1 MDKYKIFADNVEQAA
16 LNQIEKLINNSI
28 YRNSTFRFMPDVHA
42 GKDCTIGTTINCSN
56 SEDLKI
62 DPRILGN
69 DLGCGVSVI
78 KLNIS
83 KDELDLKAIDTFI
96 KNSFSPLSTNKY
108 VFNDILCTNLNLLKC
123 KDTINVVKCAESIGT
138 LGNGNHFISIDINP
152 KDNTCVYLIV
162 HTGSRKLGSEIYKH
176 YISIAEQIGN
186 PYLNI
191 KDTLESLDNL
201 IRKFIIDNLKDTNSR
216 TEINS
221 LLCKY
226 NSEISKEI
234 KELFYIKKLEDIYLN
249 NNHVQDYIKDVEIAT
264 NIASLNRNLISNEII
279 SFISKSLNK
288 EIQTSLVVDSAHNY
302 INVMND
308 NIIIRKGAISAK
320 LGEPVIIPIN
330 MRDGCIIG
338 HGLGNLDW
346 NYSAP
351 HGAGRIM
358 SRRQAFKDINL
369 NDYKQSMKN
378 VYSSSVNLL
387 TIDEAPM
394 VYKDINYILE
404 QIKPTV
410 EIDFIS
416 KPIYNFKNS
425 DIKHI

>member
-83 KDELDLKAIDTFI
+83 KDELNLRDIDLFI

-123 KDTINVVKCAESIGT
+123 KDTINIVKCVESIGT
-138 LGNGNHFISIDINP
+138 LGSGNHFISIDINP

-201 IRKFIIDNLKDTNSR
+201 IRKFIIDNLKDTNGR

-234 KELFYIKKLEDIYLN
+234 KELFHIKKLEDTYLN
-249 NNHVQDYIKDVEIAT
+249 NDHVQDYIKDVEIAT
-264 NIASLNRNLISNEII
+264 NVASLNRNLISNEII

-394 VYKDINYILE
+394 VYKDINHILE